1 MTRLVAALRDAD
13 WLTPARARL
22 MGAGLLVALLAT
34 IGIYLATIRDG
45 LAINAMPAAGDFLSF
60 WAASDLVLAG
70 RAADVYRPEHHIAAQ
85 ARVFP
90 GIAGYFAYFYP
101 PVFLLF
107 CVPLA
112 LLPYG
117 ASVVAW
123 LAATWLG
130 WFAAMRALAPPRWMI
145 LALLAFPAAV
155 INMRYGQNG
164 FLSAAV
170 FAMGAALLDRRPVLA
185 GAALGLLAYKP
196 HLAVAVPFLLAA
208 AGRWP
213 AFVACGAMAGGLAV
227 LSWLVFGPEVW
238 AGFRAG
244 SATAREFLEHGRV
257 TITNMVSVFAG
268 VRQMGGSVALAYAVQ
283 AAMGAAAL
291 LLMLAAARRRPGG
304 AVEVSLMAAGALLV
318 SPFGLDYDLMI
329 VSVPLAVLLLA
340 GARGGFLPWEKTL
353 LVLLVLWPLF
363 ALTGARATGLPIS
376 IALSWALL
384 WLLLRRTRA
393 GPALPA

>member
-1 MTRLVAALRDAD
+1 
-13 WLTPARARL
+13 
-22 MGAGLLVALLAT
+22 
-34 IGIYLATIRDG
+34 
-45 LAINAMPAAGDFLSF
+45 
-60 WAASDLVLAG
+60 
-70 RAADVYRPEHHIAAQ
+70 
-85 ARVFP
+85 
-90 GIAGYFAYFYP
+90 
-101 PVFLLF
+101 
-107 CVPLA
+107 
-112 LLPYG
+112 
-117 ASVVAW
+117 
-123 LAATWLG
+123 
-130 WFAAMRALAPPRWMI
+130 
-145 LALLAFPAAV
+145 
-155 INMRYGQNG
+155 
-164 FLSAAV
+164 
-170 FAMGAALLDRRPVLA
+170 
-185 GAALGLLAYKP
+185 
-196 HLAVAVPFLLAA
+196 
-208 AGRWP
+208 
-213 AFVACGAMAGGLAV
+213 MAGGLAA

-257 TITNMVSVFAG
+257 TITNMVSIFAG
-268 VRQMGGSVALAYAVQ
+268 VRQMGGGVAMAYAVQ

-363 ALTGARATGLPIS
+363 ALTGARATGLPVS

-393 GPALPA
+393 GPGAPA